1 MLSKDWQEFCRV
13 NEYDFGSL
21 VTINNNTFLSI
32 DKITGNWVLGT
43 VVISDKGINTI
54 NSLEPMFYTD
64 MNKALEAFTLLMA
77 A

>member
-13 NEYDFGSL
+13 NEYDFSSL
-21 VTINNNTFLSI
+21 VTIGDNIFLSI
-32 DKITGNWVLGT
+32 DKITGNWILGT
-43 VVISDKGINTI
+43 VVISNEGINTI
-54 NSLEPMFYTD
+54 NNLEPKFYTD